1 MGANLKEQYL
11 VTIEFRYSDKPKNE
25 MHLTSKNKTITIG
38 VYNSFE
44 EACEGGNKVLENL
57 ESKFS
62 LHTFPDGRQATKERF
77 SLNGG
82 AFRSKKDLITDLAY
96 LKTPF
101 SFFAKI
107 TTLKYVDI
115 EEVVQ
120 EVNEAVKRYRKY
132 KLESV

>member
-1 MGANLKEQYL
+1 MGTNLKEQYL
-11 VTIEFRYSDKPKNE
+11 VTIEFRYSDEPKNE
-25 MHLTSKNKTITIG
+25 LYSTSKNKIVTIG

-57 ESKFS
+57 ENKFG
-62 LHTFPDGRQATKERF
+62 LHTFPDGRQANKERF

-82 AFRSKKDLITDLAY
+82 AFGSKKTLITELAY

-107 TTLKYVDI
+107 TTLKYEDI
-115 EEVVQ
+115 NESVQ